1 MYGEMEMEME
11 TDKRVAPAP
20 SGPSSPDL
28 ELANRIMFF
37 VPGEDK
43 ALVIYDQSPEGPEA
57 KFAGSL
63 PEGKFHASGMVVE
76 ERDPDKIE
84 EEYSVVRY
92 VDGSCMQRAIAV
104 NEETFLRIAMQGI
117 YPQYAEGEHRSGY
130 MVIDMYDNSRPV
142 RSESIQSI
150 VDEQSGLLNTNQ
162 KTILEAAIDVSGET
176 MRKVVLGENNKSFQ

>member
-1 MYGEMEMEME
+1 MYGEMEMEMK

-63 PEGKFHASGMVVE
+63 PEGKFHTSGMVVE
-76 ERDPDKIE
+76 KRDPDKIE

-117 YPQYAEGEHRSGY
+117 YPQYAEEKHRSGY
-130 MVIDMYDNSRPV
+130 MVIDMHDTSRPV
-142 RSESIQSI
+142 RRETIQAI
-150 VDEQSGLLNTNQ
+150 FDDEKGELNQ
-162 KTILEAAIDVSGET
+162 KQQDILAAAIDVSGET